1 MIDDNNFLL
10 PLKQGDKAV
19 FEIIFKD
26 YYRKLCTYARGFLG
40 DANEA
45 EDIVSE
51 FFVSFWENRK
61 NLEINS
67 SLKSYLFKSIKNR
80 CMNYIKHLSVKDKYK
95 SIILTHYQE
104 DLYIDKS
111 DKYSDIDYNS
121 LQKKIDEIIETLPNQ
136 CKRVYLMSRYDE
148 KKYDEIANELNISR
162 NAVKKHIVK
171 ALEIFRINLRDAELF
186 SMFLAILLNT

>member
-1 MIDDNNFLL
+1 MIDDKSYLL

-26 YYRKLCTYARGFLG
+26 YYRKLCLYAKGFLG

-45 EDIVSE
+45 EDIVSD

-61 NLEINS
+61 NLEITS

-95 SIILTHYQE
+95 STIITHYQE
-104 DLYIDKS
+104 DLYLDRS
-111 DKYSDIDYNS
+111 DKFNDIDYNA
-121 LQKKIDEIIETLPNQ
+121 LHKKIDEIIEKLPNQ

-171 ALEIFRINLRDAELF
+171 ALELFRINLRDAEFF
-186 SMFLAILLNT
+186 SVLIILLLYP

>member
-1 MIDDNNFLL
+1 MIDDKSYLL
-10 PLKQGDKAV
+10 PLKQGDKGV

-67 SLKSYLFKSIKNR
+67 SLKSYLFFAHSISF
-80 CMNYIKHLSVKDKYK
+80 Y
-95 SIILTHYQE
+95 
-104 DLYIDKS
+104 
-111 DKYSDIDYNS
+111 
-121 LQKKIDEIIETLPNQ
+121 
-136 CKRVYLMSRYDE
+136 
-148 KKYDEIANELNISR
+148 
-162 NAVKKHIVK
+162 
-171 ALEIFRINLRDAELF
+171 
-186 SMFLAILLNT
+186 LLN